1 MPLRWKREDILFDSL
16 YEADVW
22 ADSIGNEMY
31 ARLYDGY
38 DTRDY
43 KIAYALA
50 FRLAEV
56 NEFRVHTET
65 TINNDTRYKV
75 WVSLLQERSSNS

>member
-1 MPLRWKREDILFDSL
+1 MTVEWKREDILFDSL

-38 DTRDY
+38 DTPDY
-43 KIAYALA
+43 KIAYSLA
-50 FRLAEV
+50 FRLAGMG
-56 NEFRVHTET
+56 EFIVRTESSM
-65 TINNDTRYKV
+65 DRFKV
-75 WVSLLQERSSNS
+75 WVDTF

>member
-1 MPLRWKREDILFDSL
+1 MTLQWKRENIIFDSL

-38 DTRDY
+38 DTPDY
-43 KIAYALA
+43 KIAYSLA
-50 FRLAEV
+50 FRLAEMK
-56 NEFRVHTET
+56 EFRVFAKET
-65 TINNDTRYKV
+65 IDNDYRYKV
-75 WVSLLQERSSNS
+75 WVVPS